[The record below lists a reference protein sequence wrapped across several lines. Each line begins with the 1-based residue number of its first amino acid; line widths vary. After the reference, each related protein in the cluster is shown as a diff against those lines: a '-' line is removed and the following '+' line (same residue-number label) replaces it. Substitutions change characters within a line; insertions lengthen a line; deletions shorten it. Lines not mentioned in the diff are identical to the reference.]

1 MKKIICKNT
10 SDLPSFEDIK
20 NHTKESHLVLQ
31 FPKNTIQTDIDSTID
46 NLQRELSDYSVFYAG
61 NDNITIKKVIS
72 KENILKNLK
81 TIQKALID
89 YIQLSEQLRQNVTD
103 EKNWNNWELTYEH
116 FPHNRYENFKTG
128 QSADF
133 CDYKMTN
140 LADIDPYFFGEFIQ
154 TSTHYP
160 ELNNIIKERFHDTRR
175 ILDTLETMPEI
186 KLLFK

>member
-10 SDLPSFEDIK
+10 FDLPSFKEIK
-20 NHTKESHLVLQ
+20 NHTQESHLVLQ
-31 FPKNTIQTDIDSTID
+31 FPKNTIQTDISNTIE

-61 NDNITIKKVIS
+61 NDRITVMKVIS
-72 KENILKNLK
+72 KENVLENVEL
-81 TIQKALID
+81 IQKALKD

-103 EKNWNNWELTYEH
+103 EKKWNNWELTYEH
-116 FPHNRYENFKTG
+116 FPHNRYENLKTG

-133 CDYKMTN
+133 CGYKMTN

-160 ELNNIIKERFHDTRR
+160 ELSNIIKDRFHDTAR
-175 ILDTLETMPEI
+175 ILDALTTTSEI
-186 KLLFK
+186 NLLFK